1 MTRLPYVEPAQF
13 TPEQRELYD
22 SIVTGPRAGKR
33 GSLVDAQ
40 GHLTGPFNGFLRLPA
55 LGRHWSAIG
64 ETLRFRTRLER
75 KLFELAVLVVAAEWR
90 CGHEWAA
97 HSGLARDAGLKEPV
111 IAALQTG
118 ATPEFQDVRERVVFE
133 FARELSRQ
141 RWVSERTYNTALE
154 ALGEEQLTEL
164 VHAVAYY
171 MALAAMLNAFVVK
184 PPAGFADP
192 WPEGDPG

>member
-40 GHLTGPFNGFLRLPA
+40 GHLTGPFNGFLRIPA

-90 CGHEWAA
+90 CGHEWGA
-97 HSGLARDAGLKEPV
+97 HSGLARDAGLNERV
-111 IAALQTG
+111 IEALQAG
-118 ATPEFQDVRERVVFE
+118 ATPEFQDVREQVVFE
-133 FARELSRQ
+133 FARELSGQRQ
-141 RWVSERTYNTALE
+141 VSERTYRVALN

-171 MALAAMLNAFVVK
+171 VALAAMLNAFAVK
-184 PPAGFADP
+184 PPVNFVDP
-192 WPEGDPG
+192 WTEGE